1 MLRQLHIENIAVIKS
16 VDIAFDEGLT
26 VLTGETGAGKSILI
40 DSVNLLLGGKFS
52 REIIRTGEKRAVIS
66 GVFDSLS
73 DECVHALEEL
83 GYAPDE
89 DGTLLLARTLQEDGK
104 STLRLGGM
112 PVTATIVREIGK
124 YLLNI
129 HGQNDNQRLLQRSSH
144 LQLLDAMGDHAVAID
159 DYRRAYEQL
168 CACERELS
176 ELGRSDAEKARLRE
190 MLDYQIKDIDALK
203 LKTGELERLEREREK
218 LQNIEKIEKYVGFTA
233 GVLDSREKSASV
245 SYLLGRGADAL
256 RRISDVIPEAAA
268 MSERLDDMMYQVRD
282 MAEMVRAWSDD
293 DAGDPTARLDAIEGR
308 LDAISRLQ
316 RKYGQTIEEI
326 LAFRERAAEQ
336 LEGLDTEEERMSA
349 LTHQLDVLRKDCRK
363 RADALTEC
371 RRAVADSITER
382 IRDELAYLDMPKVRF
397 AVSIQ
402 PTDDFTATGQDDVE
416 FLIATNPGEPLMPM
430 IKIASGGELSRLM
443 LAIKSVLNDRDGV
456 GTVVFDEVDTGIS
469 GKTSRKVGIRLCQMG
484 RTAQVI
490 CITHAAQ
497 IASLADTHLVIA
509 KYEIGER
516 METRVTALDEDGRVD
531 EIARILGGLE
541 VTVAQRNAARDMI
554 AERGTYRETF

>member
-40 DSVNLLLGGKFS
+40 DSVNLLLGGKFN

-73 DECVHALEEL
+73 DECVRALDEL
-83 GYAPDE
+83 GYVPDE

-144 LQLLDAMGDHAVAID
+144 LQVLDAMGDHSAAID
-159 DYRRAYEQL
+159 DYRIAYEQL

-282 MAEMVRAWSDD
+282 MAETVRAWSDD

-326 LAFRERAAEQ
+326 LAFRARAAEQ

-349 LTHQLDVLRKDCRK
+349 LTHHRDVLCKDCRK

-382 IRDELAYLDMPKVRF
+382 IRSELEYLDMPKVRF

-402 PTDDFTATGQDDVE
+402 PTNDFTATGCDDIE

-497 IASLADTHLVIA
+497 IASLADTHLVIS
-509 KYEIGER
+509 KHEVGER
-516 METRVTALDEDGRVD
+516 METRVDALDEDGRVD

-541 VTVAQRNAARDMI
+541 VTAAQRNAARDMI

>member
-16 VDIAFDEGLT
+16 VDIAFDGGLT

-40 DSVNLLLGGKFS
+40 DSVGLLLGGKFS

-66 GVFDSLS
+66 AVFDRLS
-73 DECVHALEEL
+73 DDCVRALDEY

-89 DGTLLLARTLQEDGK
+89 DGTLLLSRVLQEDGK
-104 STLRLGGM
+104 STMRLGGI

-144 LQLLDAMGDHAVAID
+144 LQLLDAMGDHAWALN
-159 DYRRAYEQL
+159 DYRAAYERL
-168 CACERELS
+168 CACESELS
-176 ELGRSDAEKARLRE
+176 ALGRSDAEKARLRE

-203 LKTGELERLEREREK
+203 LKPGELDTLKCERDR
-218 LQNIEKIEKYVGFTA
+218 LQNIEKIEKYVNFTA
-233 GVLDSREKSASV
+233 EVLDSREKNASV

-256 RRISDVIPEAAA
+256 RRISDVIPDATDMA
-268 MSERLDDMMYQVRD
+268 ERLGDMMYQVRD
-282 MAEMVRAWSDD
+282 MAEEVRAWSDGD
-293 DAGDPTARLDAIEGR
+293 VADPTARLDAIEGR

-316 RKYGQTIEEI
+316 RKYGQTVEDI
-326 LAFRERAAEQ
+326 LAFRARAAEQ
-336 LEGLDTEEERMSA
+336 LDGLDTEEERMSA
-349 LTHQLDVLRKDCRK
+349 LMQQRDLLRKDCRK

-371 RRAVADSITER
+371 RRTVAADITER
-382 IRDELAYLDMPKVRF
+382 IRGELAYLDMPKVRF
-397 AVSIQ
+397 EVSIQ
-402 PTDDFTATGQDDVE
+402 PTDGFIATGCDDVE

-430 IKIASGGELSRLM
+430 IKIASGGELARLM

-484 RTAQVI
+484 RAVQVI

-497 IASLADTHLVIA
+497 IASLGDTHLVIE
-509 KYEIGER
+509 KQEMDGR
-516 METRVTALDEDGRVD
+516 METHVTPLDEHGRVD

-541 VTVAQRNAARDMI
+541 VTDAQRRAAEDMI
-554 AERGTYRETF
+554 AERASI